1 MSMGLGTTHSEITQP
16 IKTFRDIEADA
27 TRAFKVLQA
36 GGITILP
43 MDVGYSLIGGSGA
56 ALKKMFDTKRR
67 AASKLNAMVANDAIA
82 KSVYKL
88 SARGRDVID
97 CITHEYDL
105 PLGAVAPCHMD
116 HPMLNKFDREALA
129 ASTKDGTLVM
139 LINAGK
145 FHAAIT
151 RLSWETQFPLFGS
164 SANMTMTGT
173 KFHGDDIEPEIAAI
187 ADVIIN
193 YGLMKYHP
201 WKQSSTL
208 LNVETFEVV
217 RFGSCYENIADIVKR
232 HFNVTL
238 PPKPA
243 A

>member
-1 MSMGLGTTHSEITQP
+1 M
-16 IKTFRDIEADA
+16 KFRDIEGDA
-27 TRAFKVLQA
+27 TRAFDVLQG
-36 GGITILP
+36 GGIAILP
-43 MDVGYSLIGGSGA
+43 MDVGYSLIGGSGE
-56 ALKKMFDTKRR
+56 ALRKIFETKRR
-67 AASKLNAMVANDAIA
+67 AVSKLNAMVANDDIA

-88 SARGRDVID
+88 SSRGRDLID

-116 HPMLNKFDREALA
+116 HPMLVKLDKESLA
-129 ASTKDGTLVM
+129 ASTKNGTLVM

-151 RLSWETQFPLFGS
+151 RMSWEAKFPLFGS
-164 SANMTMTGT
+164 SANMSMTGT
-173 KFHGDDIEPEIAAI
+173 KFHGDDIEPEIRAI
-187 ADVIIN
+187 ADVVIN

-201 WKQSSTL
+201 WRQSSTL

-232 HFNVTL
+232 HFSVTL
-238 PPKPA
+238 PQKPTA
-243 A
+243 